1 MKNQTIK
8 NILIG
13 LSSLIAMW
21 LFWSFAVILVDNE
34 YVIPTVKETFI
45 SFFDLIKRAF
55 FWKSICR
62 TLVKVII
69 ALAISFVFA
78 GILSSLAKTF
88 KTFGKFFNPFI
99 TVIRTLPTM
108 AILVLIL
115 IYSTRTIAPII
126 VASLVLFPMIYAQF
140 SQAFDTI
147 DENVINTT
155 KVFNLSRKQKL
166 LKVYLPMIIPPV
178 VSNTGSNLSFT
189 IKLIISAEV
198 MSKTYTSIG
207 GMMDNAGSLMNVSEL
222 MALTIIAV
230 ILGLLVEVI
239 FNLIFSR
246 AFAWTKRE
254 AQND

>member
-1 MKNQTIK
+1 MKSQTLK
-8 NILIG
+8 NFLIG
-13 LSSLIAMW
+13 VSSLLVMW
-21 LFWSFAVILVDNE
+21 VVWGLAVLFVDNE
-34 YVIPTVKETFI
+34 YVIPTVKDTFI
-45 SFFDLIKRAF
+45 SFLDIIKRSF

-62 TLVKVII
+62 TIVKVII
-69 ALAISFVFA
+69 ALTISFVLA
-78 GILSSLAKTF
+78 GIFSSLSKTF
-88 KTFGKFFNPFI
+88 KGFGKFFSPFI

-115 IYSTRTIAPII
+115 IYAKRNVAPVI

-140 SQAFDTI
+140 CSAFDTI
-147 DENVINTT
+147 NDDVINTV
-155 KVFNLSRKQKL
+155 KVFNINRKQRLFKI
-166 LKVYLPMIIPPV
+166 YLPMIIPPV
-178 VSNTGSNLSFT
+178 VRNTGSNLSFA
-189 IKLIISAEV
+189 IKLVISAEV

-207 GMMDNAGSLMNVSEL
+207 GMMDNASSLMNVSEL

-239 FNLIFSR
+239 FNLVFSR